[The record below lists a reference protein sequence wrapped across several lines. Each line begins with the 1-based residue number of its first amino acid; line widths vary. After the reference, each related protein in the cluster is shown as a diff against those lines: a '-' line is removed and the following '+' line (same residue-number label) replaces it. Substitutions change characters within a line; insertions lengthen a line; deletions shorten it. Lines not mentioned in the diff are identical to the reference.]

1 MNEDPCSPGSP
12 GSPESSQSN
21 VSPPVPLLSSRTKK
35 FSNVSGNAHPL
46 SMKEPGLV
54 NEFIL
59 LKNYLFPKKSL
70 STLQRNVPTNQD
82 SYLGFSE
89 EELSKKLKEFYKDKQ
104 GDQWPRLFHTPER
117 ANQAFRD
124 YLKYPDLYIQ
134 YQSFLDKF
142 TCRPPAPCFLLI
154 PSDSEA
160 PHGESY
166 LQSAF
171 KTRVPFMQPII
182 PTWKTE
188 DLKTDPFF
196 VRYILPMTGASPD
209 IETFLKLNVNQ
220 KGGRSRLK
228 VQSTR
233 RKQSRRKSRK
243 SRRKSRKN
251 RKTHRAY

>member
-21 VSPPVPLLSSRTKK
+21 VSPPVPPLSSRTKN
-35 FSNVSGNAHPL
+35 FRDVFGSAHPL
-46 SMKEPGLV
+46 STKEPGLV

-59 LKNYLFPKKSL
+59 LKNYLFSNKQL
-70 STLQRNVPTNQD
+70 STLQKTVPTNQD

-89 EELSKKLKEFYKDKQ
+89 KELRQKLEEFYKDKQ
-104 GDQWPRLFHTPER
+104 GNQWPRLFHTPER

-142 TCRPPAPCFLLI
+142 TCRPPAPCFLLVS
-154 PSDSEA
+154 SDLEA

-182 PTWKTE
+182 PIWKTD

-196 VRYILPMTGASPD
+196 VRYILPMTEASPD
-209 IETFLKLNVNQ
+209 IKKFLESNVNQ

-233 RKQSRRKSRK
+233 RKQRQ
-243 SRRKSRKN
+243 RKSRKN
-251 RKTHRAY
+251 RKNRKTRRAY

>member
-1 MNEDPCSPGSP
+1 
-12 GSPESSQSN
+12 
-21 VSPPVPLLSSRTKK
+21 
-35 FSNVSGNAHPL
+35 
-46 SMKEPGLV
+46 V

-59 LKNYLFPKKSL
+59 LKNYLFPKKQL
-70 STLQRNVPTNQD
+70 STLQKTVPTNQD

-89 EELSKKLKEFYKDKQ
+89 EELDQKLKEFYKDKQ
-104 GDQWPRLFHTPER
+104 GDQWPLLFQMPER
-117 ANQAFRD
+117 AKQAFRD

-142 TCRPPAPCFLLI
+142 TCRPPAPCFMLVS
-154 PSDSEA
+154 SDLEA

-171 KTRVPFMQPII
+171 KTRVPFMQNII
-182 PTWKTE
+182 PIWKIE

-196 VRYILPMTGASPD
+196 VRYILPMTEASPD
-209 IETFLKLNVNQ
+209 IEAFLKLNVNQ

-243 SRRKSRKN
+243 SRRKN
-251 RKTHRAY
+251 RKTRRAY